1 MIFGSLIHPSRKA
14 YLKKSISFAK
24 EPQHTHNENIRIID
38 HCQKCLLFNENEP
51 WEKKET
57 ESSWD
62 VTISDY
68 YRAKICELVKI
79 YILTLL
85 ARILRGA
92 IVEFIKMTVY

>member
-1 MIFGSLIHPSRKA
+1 MFIV
-14 YLKKSISFAK
+14 
-24 EPQHTHNENIRIID
+24 Q
-38 HCQKCLLFNENEP
+38 
-51 WEKKET
+51 WEWTLGKKET

-62 VTISDY
+62 MTIGDY
-68 YRAKICELVKI
+68 DRAKICELVKI

>member
-1 MIFGSLIHPSRKA
+1 MNLG
-14 YLKKSISFAK
+14 
-24 EPQHTHNENIRIID
+24 
-38 HCQKCLLFNENEP
+38 
-51 WEKKET
+51 KKET
-57 ESSWD
+57 ENSWD

-68 YRAKICELVKI
+68 DRAKICEFVKI